1 MFNCIVI
8 PIIICIFALNE
19 FLMYVVMKKLIGL
32 IFCAVLMMGVSCR
45 SKKNLAEIPSGGD
58 IVATSEPEMIPN
70 MDLVKNTQPAQ
81 SVAQPEP
88 EPVKEVPV
96 EVEQEPVVEEKAIV
110 TRSEAFTV
118 PEGQDTQV
126 MNRNFHV
133 VVGSFRNKSNADGL
147 FATLRSEGYSPA
159 IVVNEQGM
167 YRVLIV
173 SCDNYQEARA
183 QLSSIRSR
191 FADAWVLVQ
200 KKN

>member
-1 MFNCIVI
+1 
-8 PIIICIFALNE
+8 
-19 FLMYVVMKKLIGL
+19 MKKLFGL
-32 IFCAVLMMGVSCR
+32 ILCAVLVMGVSCR

-58 IVATSEPEMIPN
+58 IVATSGPDMIPN
-70 MDLVKNTQPAQ
+70 MEMEKKAQPVQPIAQ
-81 SVAQPEP
+81 PQPEP
-88 EPVKEVPV
+88 APVKEVPV
-96 EVEQEPVVEEKAIV
+96 EVPQEPVVEEQEKAIV
-110 TRSEAFTV
+110 TRTESFTV

-126 MNRNFHV
+126 MNRNFHI

-147 FATLRSEGYSPA
+147 QATLRSEGYSPA

-200 KKN
+200 RKN

>member
-1 MFNCIVI
+1 
-8 PIIICIFALNE
+8 
-19 FLMYVVMKKLIGL
+19 MKKLFGL
-32 IFCAVLMMGVSCR
+32 ILCAVLVMGVSCR
-45 SKKNLAEIPSGGD
+45 SKKNLVEIPSGGD
-58 IVATSEPEMIPN
+58 IVATSGPDMIPN
-70 MDLVKNTQPAQ
+70 MEMEKKAQPVQPIAQ
-81 SVAQPEP
+81 PQPEPAPEPEP

-96 EVEQEPVVEEKAIV
+96 EVPQEPVVEEQEKAIV
-110 TRSEAFTV
+110 TRTESFTV

-126 MNRNFHV
+126 MNRNFHI

-147 FATLRSEGYSPA
+147 QATLRSEGYSPA
-159 IVVNEQGM
+159 IVVNGQGM

-200 KKN
+200 RKN

>member
-1 MFNCIVI
+1 
-8 PIIICIFALNE
+8 
-19 FLMYVVMKKLIGL
+19 MKKLFGL
-32 IFCAVLMMGVSCR
+32 ILCAVLVMGVSCR

-58 IVATSEPEMIPN
+58 IVATSGPDMIPN
-70 MDLVKNTQPAQ
+70 MEMEKKAQPVQPIAQ
-81 SVAQPEP
+81 PQPEPEPASEPEP

-96 EVEQEPVVEEKAIV
+96 EAPQEPVVEEQEKAIV
-110 TRSEAFTV
+110 TRTESFTV

-126 MNRNFHV
+126 MNRNFHI

-147 FATLRSEGYSPA
+147 QATLRSEGYSPA

-183 QLSSIRSR
+183 QLGSIRSR

-200 KKN
+200 RKN

>member
-1 MFNCIVI
+1 
-8 PIIICIFALNE
+8 
-19 FLMYVVMKKLIGL
+19 MKKLFGL
-32 IFCAVLMMGVSCR
+32 ILCAVLVMGVSCR
-45 SKKNLAEIPSGGD
+45 SKKNLAEIPSGGN
-58 IVATSEPEMIPN
+58 IVATSGPDMIPN
-70 MDLVKNTQPAQ
+70 MEMEKKAQPVQPIAQ
-81 SVAQPEP
+81 PQPESAPEP

-96 EVEQEPVVEEKAIV
+96 EVPQEPVVEEQEKAIV
-110 TRSEAFTV
+110 TRTESFTM

-126 MNRNFHV
+126 MNRNFHI

-147 FATLRSEGYSPA
+147 QATLRSEGYSPA

-200 KKN
+200 RKN